1 MSSSADEFCISG
13 EAEPA
18 REVETSDYVRLHT

>member
-13 EAEPA
+13 EVEPA
-18 REVETSDYVRLHT
+18 REVSTSDYVRSV